1 MSDGSMGL
9 TEIERTTTS
18 DRVYAQLRRSITQG
32 TMPGGTVLN
41 QIDLAAQFGVS
52 RVPVREALRRL
63 QAEHLLV
70 ARPFQRYVVH
80 SPSSSQVLD
89 LLDVR
94 EVLEQLALRRLLAS
108 PVLRSETLAD
118 ARGVIAVMAPGDPY
132 GQWIVNDRQL
142 HRILNG
148 AGSEIARIVDEAR
161 ERIQQFLLTT
171 TISRRSQVLA
181 VAEHHA
187 LLDGLEREDEDV
199 VMEIHSRHMAGT
211 RAAIERLI
219 NDHDAAAARA
229 EDPTSATTKPPRR
242 KR

>member
-32 TMPGGTVLN
+32 TIPGGTVLN

-80 SPSSSQVLD
+80 TPSSSQVLD

-94 EVLEQLALRRLLAS
+94 EVLEQLALRRLLSS
-108 PVLRSETLAD
+108 PVLRSETLVE
-118 ARGVIAVMAPGDPY
+118 ARSVIARMAPGDSY
-132 GQWIVNDRQL
+132 SEWIANDRQL

-187 LLDGLEREDEDV
+187 LLEGLEREDAAIV
-199 VMEIHSRHMAGT
+199 TEIHSRHMAGT
-211 RAAIERLI
+211 RAAIERLV
-219 NDHDAAAARA
+219 NEHDAAAARA
-229 EDPTSATTKPPRR
+229 SDPTTTKAPTR